1 MNNRQENDV
10 GRKYGY
16 VYVATCTAICY
27 LKDDGKTCCPVKIG
41 KTNDYDDRMA
51 QFNSAVPIDFV
62 IHRLLRVPLESM
74 QDLESRIHAALK
86 DFRIRGEKTEF
97 FTCDL
102 KEAMNVSLRELQI
115 LAKKEKWKRG
125 LDYQKEDNLLQYG
138 RSASSKRKLREEI
151 ESGKVKFK
159 YASKD
164 VIAFGRHHGKAFILL
179 AGSQI
184 QKIASPKFEASK
196 PTSYRE
202 HWLDVVQNRLD
213 RHGLLKEDYPCSCP
227 SEAATIVCA
236 SRRNGNGWARVE
248 NETETIGK
256 YRGKR

>member
-1 MNNRQENDV
+1 MNNQHEKNME
-10 GRKYGY
+10 GKYGY
-16 VYVATCTAICY
+16 VYVATSKAICY
-27 LKDDGKTCCPVKIG
+27 VKDDGETCCPVKIG

-62 IHRLLRVPLESM
+62 IHRLLRVPLEAM
-74 QDLESRIHAALK
+74 QELESRIHAALK
-86 DFRIRGEKTEF
+86 AFRIRGEKTEF

-102 KEAMNVSLRELQI
+102 KEAMNVSLKELQS

-125 LDYQKEDNLLQYG
+125 SDYQKEDNLLQYG

-151 ESGKVKFK
+151 ESGKVKFT
-159 YASKD
+159 YASKG
-164 VIAFGRHHGKAFILL
+164 VIAFGRHLGKAFILL

-184 QKIASPKFEASK
+184 QKSPAPSFEASK
-196 PTSYRE
+196 PKIYRE
-202 HWLDVVQNRLD
+202 HWLEIVQNKLD
-213 RHGLLKEDYPCSCP
+213 KHGLLKEDYPCSCP

-236 SRRNGNGWARVE
+236 CRRNGNGWARVE

-256 YRGKR
+256 YRGK